1 MPSEQCS
8 DGILYWIEIENIYT
22 VMPATRISGCGQLSG
37 KTKNLPPPRR
47 RKSGSLKFGCFK

>member
-1 MPSEQCS
+1 SEHRS
-8 DGILYWIEIENIYT
+8 DGILYWIQIENIYT
-22 VMPATRISGCGQLSG
+22 VMPAAGISDCGHLSG